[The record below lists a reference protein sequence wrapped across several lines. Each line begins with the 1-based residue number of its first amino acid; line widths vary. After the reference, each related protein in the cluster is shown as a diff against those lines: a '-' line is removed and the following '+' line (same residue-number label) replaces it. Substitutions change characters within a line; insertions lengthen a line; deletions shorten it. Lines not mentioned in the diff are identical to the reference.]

1 MPQLIAPHVR
11 VHASF
16 LDAIA
21 EFAADGTEA
30 HAVHPHEVAEFG
42 GAWHRPDVF
51 ADYVARLKA
60 EALEDG
66 PRPEH
71 WVPHTVLWYVD
82 GDTFLGRLSVRH
94 RLTPWLREFGGHIGY
109 SVRPGARRQGHAT
122 AMLGASLAVARRL
135 GLDSVLLTCD
145 HDNIGSRKVIEANG
159 GLFQDRRG
167 EKRRYWIRTGL

>member
-1 MPQLIAPHVR
+1 MPQLIAPHTR

-16 LDAIA
+16 LDALA

-30 HAVHPHEVAEFG
+30 HVVHPHEVAEFG
-42 GAWHRPDVF
+42 GVWHRPDGF
-51 ADYVARLKA
+51 AGYVARLRA

-82 GDTFLGRLSVRH
+82 GDTFLGRLSIRH
-94 RLTPWLREFGGHIGY
+94 RLSPFLLEFGGHIGY
-109 SVRPGARRQGHAT
+109 AVRPGARRQGHAT
-122 AMLGASLAVARRL
+122 AMLRDALPHARRL
-135 GLDSVLLTCD
+135 GLGAVLLTCD
-145 HDNIGSRKVIEANG
+145 HDNIGSRRVIEANG
-159 GLFQDRRG
+159 GVFEDRRG